1 MHLAIIMD
9 GNGRYGKKKYFSRSM
24 GHRDG
29 AEKLYDVC
37 KWTSDLGV
45 DYLTVYAF
53 STENW
58 KRDKDE
64 VDFLMKLFEEM
75 FNKYIIDSK
84 DNNIKINVIGNSST
98 FSDKLQN
105 LIIKAHDITKDC
117 TGLTLNIALNYGGR
131 DEIVHATKKI
141 IDSNISLNEI
151 NENTFSNYL
160 DTFGIPAVDLMVR
173 TGGEYRL
180 SNFLLWQ
187 LSYSELFFTPTLWP
201 EFSYNELKNIIDS
214 FKNRNRRFGGIQKSK
229 D

>member
-1 MHLAIIMD
+1 
-9 GNGRYGKKKYFSRSM
+9 
-24 GHRDG
+24 
-29 AEKLYDVC
+29 
-37 KWTSDLGV
+37 
-45 DYLTVYAF
+45 
-53 STENW
+53 
-58 KRDKDE
+58 
-64 VDFLMKLFEEM
+64 MKLFEEM

-131 DEIVHATKKI
+131 DEIVRANKKI

-214 FKNRNRRFGGIQKSK
+214 FKNRNRRFGRIQKSK